1 MATNPLYDPGNSGQ
15 NSSKGAMIQANMYA
29 WVAEGLGRVDISSA
43 PNVRFE
49 YEEMQ
54 RKDKTRII
62 NPLAHIQFATGLRPV
77 RAIFSE
83 GGARYTNKDK
93 TVFESVSF
101 PSYSG
106 ALKGNPYG
114 EYLIETVD
122 VPTKVDS
129 TPSGGVKV
137 AHSKYLLKPKIDSM
151 NLIPQ
156 LVSDV
161 ASVAPSTFASEA
173 ADTKAEFIRNSY
185 FNFTMGHAGVGKAV
199 DVSLNTDA
207 IFYVYDT
214 NNFGDDGSLNV
225 VASFKIYAKYN
236 DDGYTTTSTSYWPQ
250 SLAAPGAP
258 AASAGVSAVSSSTGT
273 GGDNKAY
280 LIDGMPITTFKREV
294 VDVSFIFPLQNY
306 YNSTAGSAAQNDGLK
321 LKNTNGTDVNY
332 VGILMHGNVSGF
344 KFKTVNGA
352 GGIGEDVSNNRQV
365 SGPPNGFICSKL
377 QQTDFTSRAAF
388 ITEAKKSADS
398 LDFSFTGL
406 TLEDT
411 DILNLN
417 DDNWAGDLIL
427 PLTGDAVGN
436 TTANSRNLWN
446 NGTQDPNVLADKA
459 IRDAGGL
466 QCIHIPDSIRTL
478 RNDAAQSLAAN
489 FAGLSEL
496 LGSVNITSEPD
507 ISMGEFNSLAFNP
520 LRDASTNAQV
530 DPGQEGDGA
539 TIDGPAG
546 SEQGAHGVF
555 TIKGDILINKLRNF
569 MLGSNYN
576 GSTYTES
583 GDGFAKQALNENERR
598 QHIHKVVY
606 WCNAEQGSTDVSK
619 ACLARDTNQGV
630 PDTAGGIF
638 PYDLNDPHTIDGAT
652 PQTTSTGAFLT
663 ELTPQESSF
672 FYIYPWA
679 STEMCAIS
687 SGSTIGTRNLV
698 DDGAGGYTDG
708 LPDGSTA
715 WNGTSPTVDRGMTLD
730 ASASSANDF
739 KCNPFRQ
746 YQDEY
751 VGGIGYNDA
760 MNFDSL
766 SIAVPTVKGWLDNRH
781 GYYNTTK
788 KRTEWY
794 AFADICG
801 NNNHNSVQIN
811 DISYVYQALGP
822 APAPGGLSVEH
833 DSGMQSDGK
842 YPASHAVKPNGAG
855 IAKGAV
861 DKSVLDIVFPDVTDK
876 TGALLSDIVTN
887 QDPAAGEGG
896 DYADDDFCTLN
907 FRVPLEAVQGASQKR
922 LQKVSNLHNGV
933 VQLAN
938 ESHDLHSGF
947 TAKVNAS
954 ADNLSAI
961 AANVNELMNSYCP
974 VIIRLMDEDTIGVPG
989 HTSGTVVASVSET
1002 RTVA

>member
-1 MATNPLYDPGNSGQ
+1 MATNPLYDPSNSGQ

-83 GGARYTNKDK
+83 GGVRYTNKVKD
-93 TVFESVSF
+93 TFESVSF
-101 PSYSG
+101 PSYTG
-106 ALKGNPYG
+106 ANKGNPYA
-114 EYLIETVD
+114 EYLIETV
-122 VPTKVDS
+122 P
-129 TPSGGVKV
+129 GGTAGTGPV
-137 AHSKYLLKPKIDSM
+137 ASNGQKISHSKYLLKPKIDSL

-161 ASVAPSTFASEA
+161 TSVAPSTFADSD

-185 FNFTMGHAGVGKAV
+185 FNFTVGPNGGTV
-199 DVSLNTDA
+199 NGRCNGSNSLNTSDDS
-207 IFYVYDT
+207 IFYVYDA
-214 NNFGDDGSLNV
+214 NNYGDDGSLNV

-236 DDGYTTTSTSYWPQ
+236 DDGYTTKTTTYWPKSQ
-250 SLAAPGAP
+250 APANAAP
-258 AASAGVSAVSSSTGT
+258 ASAGVSAVSSSTGT
-273 GGDNKAY
+273 GADDKKY

-294 VDVSFIFPLQNY
+294 VDVSFIFPLENY
-306 YNSTAGSAAQNDGLK
+306 YTNAVGSAVQDDGLK
-321 LKNTNGTDVNY
+321 LKNNDNTDVSY

-344 KFKTVNGA
+344 KFISDAV
-352 GGIGEDVSNNRQV
+352 GGGQGDLSANNRQV
-365 SGPPNGFICSKL
+365 AGPPNGFICSKL
-377 QQTDFTSRAAF
+377 KQSSFGGTTSQFIDAAKAAS
-388 ITEAKKSADS
+388 ES

-411 DILNLN
+411 DVLNLN
-417 DDNWAGDLIL
+417 DDNWQGDLIL

-436 TTANSRNLWN
+436 TASNSRTLWN
-446 NGTQDPNVLADKA
+446 NGNQSNVGNPDKDL
-459 IRDAGGL
+459 RDAGGL
-466 QCIHIPDSIRTL
+466 QCVHIPDSIRTL

-496 LGSVNITSEPD
+496 LGSVNITTEND
-507 ISMGEFNSLAFNP
+507 ISMGEFNSLAFDP
-520 LRDASTNAQV
+520 LRDASTNA
-530 DPGQEGDGA
+530 PSDGA
-539 TIDGPAG
+539 EIDGPAG
-546 SEQGAHGVF
+546 SEQAAHGVF
-555 TIKGDILINKLRNF
+555 TIKGDILISKLRNF

-576 GSTYTES
+576 GAVYTES

-606 WCNAEQGSTDVSK
+606 WCNADQGSTDISK
-619 ACLARDTNQGV
+619 ACLARDTNQV
-630 PDTAGGIF
+630 IPDVEGGIF
-638 PYDLNDPHTIDGAT
+638 TSGYHSIAGAST
-652 PQTTSTGAFLT
+652 NTTATGAFLT

-679 STEMCAIS
+679 TPEMCAIS
-687 SGSTIGTRNLV
+687 SGSIIGARNIV
-698 DDGAGGYTDG
+698 ETSAGSGVYKDG
-708 LPDGSTA
+708 LPDGSTV
-715 WNGTSPTVDRGMTLD
+715 WNEADGFESRGMTLH
-730 ASASSANDF
+730 ATAVNANDF

-751 VGGIGYNDA
+751 VGGIGYNSA
-760 MNFDSL
+760 INFDSL

-822 APAPGGLSVEH
+822 APTGGLGVEH

-842 YPASHAVKPNGAG
+842 FPGGHAVKPNGAG

-861 DKSVLDIVFPDVTDK
+861 NKSVLDIVFPDVTNK
-876 TGALLSDIVTN
+876 TGALLSDIKTDV
-887 QDPAAGEGG
+887 DPSVQEGG

-907 FRVPLEAVQGASQKR
+907 FRVPLEAVQGSSQKR
-922 LQKVSNLHNGV
+922 LQKVSNLNNGV

-938 ESHDLHSGF
+938 ESHVLNSGF

-954 ADNLSAI
+954 AENLSAI

-974 VIIRLMDEDTIGVPG
+974 VILRLMDEDTIGVPG
-989 HTSGTVVASVSET
+989 HQDGTVVAGVSET